1 MNEAEEDFSQLN
13 KKPLIA
19 VLLIGAFVAILN
31 QTLLTTALPHL
42 MVDLQ
47 INENAAQWVTTIFM
61 LVNGIMIPITAFL
74 IEKFTTRSLFLTA
87 MMLFGI
93 GTLLCAVSPSFSIL
107 LVGRIIQA
115 AGAGIMMPLMQTV
128 FLLIFPKEKRGTAMG
143 MVGLV
148 ISFAPA
154 IGPTL
159 SGWLVESYHWTILF
173 WIILPIVIIDIIA
186 AIFIM
191 KNVTTIRHPKLDI
204 FSIILSTLG
213 FGGLLFAFS
222 NAGQASWGNPTVY
235 LPLIVG
241 IITLVLFINR
251 QLKLPQPV
259 LEFRVFT
266 YPVFS
271 LTTAIGMLVF
281 ISLVG
286 PATLLPIFMQN
297 MQGYT
302 AFETGLTI
310 LPGAVLMGI
319 MSPITGRI
327 FDRIGARSLAI
338 TGLSLIFIT
347 SLLYT
352 NLSEET
358 SLLYLTIVYA
368 VRMFGLSLVMMPVTT
383 AGINV
388 LPRHLIPHGTAM
400 NNTMRQVSGSIG
412 TAILVSIMTASAE
425 TQENEAMIE
434 GVNNAFIV
442 AAVVAFLSLILSFFI
457 KRNKKPELDSD

>member
-1 MNEAEEDFSQLN
+1 MDEAKEEIPQFN

-42 MVDLQ
+42 MADLE
-47 INENAAQWVTTIFM
+47 INENEAQWVTTIFM

-74 IEKFTTRSLFLTA
+74 IEKFTARSLFLTA
-87 MMLFGI
+87 MIMFGI
-93 GTLLCAVSPSFSIL
+93 GTLICAVSPSFSVL
-107 LVGRIIQA
+107 LVGRVVQA
-115 AGAGIMMPLMQTV
+115 SGAGIMMPLMQTV

-159 SGWLVESYHWTILF
+159 SGWLVESYHWSILF
-173 WIILPIVIIDIIA
+173 WILMPIVIIDIIA
-186 AIFIM
+186 AIFVM
-191 KNVTTIRHPKLDI
+191 RNVTTLRHPKLDSL
-204 FSIILSTLG
+204 SIILSTLG

-222 NAGQASWGNPTVY
+222 NAGQASWGSPLV
-235 LPLIVG
+235 LIPLIIGV
-241 IITLVLFINR
+241 ISLFLFIKR
-251 QLKLPQPV
+251 QLRLAHPV

-271 LTTAIGMLVF
+271 LTTVMGMLVF
-281 ISLVG
+281 VSLVG
-286 PATLLPIFMQN
+286 PATILPIFMQN
-297 MQGYT
+297 MQGYS

-327 FDRIGARSLAI
+327 FDKVGARSLAI
-338 TGLSLIFIT
+338 IGLSLIFVS

-352 NLSEET
+352 NLTEHT
-358 SLLYLTIVYA
+358 SLAYLTTIYA
-368 VRMFGLSLVMMPVTT
+368 VRMFGLSLVLMPVTT
-383 AGINV
+383 AGLNV
-388 LPRHLIPHGTAM
+388 LPRELIPHGTAM

-412 TAILVSIMTASAE
+412 TAILVSVMTASAS
-425 TQENEAMIE
+425 TGDNEAMIQ
-434 GVNNAFIV
+434 GVNNSFIV
-442 AAVVAFLSLILSFFI
+442 ATCVAFVSLVLAFFI
-457 KRNKKPELDSD
+457 KKNVEK

>member
-1 MNEAEEDFSQLN
+1 MSEEKEELPQFN
-13 KKPLIA
+13 KKPLVA

-42 MVDLQ
+42 MADLD

-74 IEKFTTRSLFLTA
+74 IEKFKARSLFLTA
-87 MMLFGI
+87 MTLFGL
-93 GTLLCAVSPSFSIL
+93 GTLLCAVSPNFSML

-115 AGAGIMMPLMQTV
+115 SGAGIMMPLMQTV
-128 FLLIFPKEKRGTAMG
+128 FLLIFPKERRGQAMG

-159 SGWLVESYHWTILF
+159 SGWLVESYHWSILF
-173 WIILPIVIIDIIA
+173 WILMPIVVIDIVA
-186 AIFIM
+186 AIFVM
-191 KNVTTIRHPKLDI
+191 RNVTTLRHPKLDLQ
-204 FSIILSTLG
+204 SIILSTFG

-222 NAGQASWGNPTVY
+222 NAGQASWGSPLVY
-235 LPLIVG
+235 VPLLIGVV
-241 IITLVLFINR
+241 TLYLFVTR
-251 QLKLPQPV
+251 QLKLSHPI

-266 YPVFS
+266 YPVFT
-271 LTTAIGMLVF
+271 LTTVMGMLVF
-281 ISLVG
+281 VSLVG
-286 PATLLPIFMQN
+286 PATILPIYMQN
-297 MQGYT
+297 MQGYS

-327 FDRIGARSLAI
+327 FDKFGARTLAI
-338 TGLSLIFIT
+338 IGLTLIFLS
-347 SLLYT
+347 SLFYT
-352 NLSEET
+352 NLTVDT
-358 SLLYLTIVYA
+358 SLTYLTIVYA
-368 VRMFGLSLVMMPVTT
+368 VRMFGLSLVLMPVTT
-383 AGINV
+383 AGLNV
-388 LPRHLIPHGTAM
+388 LPRELIPHGTAM

-412 TAILVSIMTASAE
+412 TAILVSVMTASASVE
-425 TQENEAMIE
+425 QSESMIQ

-442 AAVVAFLSLILSFFI
+442 ATVIAFISFIMAFFI
-457 KRNKKPELDSD
+457 KKTPQR

>member
-1 MNEAEEDFSQLN
+1 MSEEKEEIPQFN
-13 KKPLIA
+13 KKPLVA

-42 MVDLQ
+42 MADLD

-74 IEKFTTRSLFLTA
+74 IEKFKARSLFLTA
-87 MMLFGI
+87 MTLFGI
-93 GTLLCAVSPSFSIL
+93 GTLICAVSPNFSIL
-107 LVGRIIQA
+107 LVGRVIQA
-115 AGAGIMMPLMQTV
+115 SGAGIMMPLMQTV
-128 FLLIFPKEKRGTAMG
+128 FLLIFPKERRGTAMG

-159 SGWLVESYHWTILF
+159 SGWLVESYHWSILF
-173 WIILPIVIIDIIA
+173 WILLPVVIIDIIA

-191 KNVTTIRHPKLDI
+191 RNVTTLRHPKLDLS
-204 FSIILSTLG
+204 SIMLSTFG

-222 NAGQASWGNPTVY
+222 NAGQASWGSPLVY
-235 LPLIVG
+235 VPLVIGVASLFFF
-241 IITLVLFINR
+241 ITR
-251 QLKLPQPV
+251 QLKLDHPI

-271 LTTAIGMLVF
+271 LTTAMGMLVF
-281 ISLVG
+281 VSLVG
-286 PATLLPIFMQN
+286 PATILPIFMQN
-297 MQGYT
+297 MQGYS

-327 FDRIGARSLAI
+327 FDKFGARLLAI
-338 TGLSLIFIT
+338 IGLTLIFGS
-347 SLLYT
+347 SLFYT
-352 NLSEET
+352 NLTAET
-358 SLLYLTIVYA
+358 SLTYLTVVYA
-368 VRMFGLSLVMMPVTT
+368 VRMFGLSLVLMPVTT
-383 AGINV
+383 AGLNV
-388 LPRHLIPHGTAM
+388 LPRELIPHGTAM

-412 TAILVSIMTASAE
+412 TAILVSVMTSSASNGQSE
-425 TQENEAMIE
+425 SMIQ

-442 AAVVAFLSLILSFFI
+442 ATVVAFISLIMAFFI
-457 KRNKKPELDSD
+457 KKNPRK

>member
-1 MNEAEEDFSQLN
+1 MSEEKEGLPQFN
-13 KKPLIA
+13 KKPLVA

-42 MVDLQ
+42 MADLD

-74 IEKFTTRSLFLTA
+74 IEKFKARSLFLTA
-87 MMLFGI
+87 MTLFGL
-93 GTLLCAVSPSFSIL
+93 GTLLCAVSPNFSML

-115 AGAGIMMPLMQTV
+115 SGAGIMMPLMQTV
-128 FLLIFPKEKRGTAMG
+128 FLLIFPKERRGQAMG

-159 SGWLVESYHWTILF
+159 SGWLVESYHWSILF
-173 WIILPIVIIDIIA
+173 WILMPIVVIDIVA
-186 AIFIM
+186 AIFVM
-191 KNVTTIRHPKLDI
+191 RNVTTLRHPKLDLQ
-204 FSIILSTLG
+204 SIILSTFG

-222 NAGQASWGNPTVY
+222 NAGQASWGSPLVY
-235 LPLIVG
+235 VPLLIGVV
-241 IITLVLFINR
+241 TLYLFVTR
-251 QLKLPQPV
+251 QLKLSHPI

-266 YPVFS
+266 YPVFT
-271 LTTAIGMLVF
+271 LTTVMGMLVF
-281 ISLVG
+281 VSLVG
-286 PATLLPIFMQN
+286 PATILPIYMQN
-297 MQGYT
+297 MQGYS

-327 FDRIGARSLAI
+327 FDKFGARTLAI
-338 TGLSLIFIT
+338 IGLTLIFLS
-347 SLLYT
+347 SLFYT
-352 NLSEET
+352 NLTVDT
-358 SLLYLTIVYA
+358 SLTYLTIVYA
-368 VRMFGLSLVMMPVTT
+368 VRMFGLSLVLMPVTT
-383 AGINV
+383 AGLNV
-388 LPRHLIPHGTAM
+388 LPRELIPHGTAM

-412 TAILVSIMTASAE
+412 TAILVSVMTASASVE
-425 TQENEAMIE
+425 QSESMIQ

-442 AAVVAFLSLILSFFI
+442 ATVIAFISFIMAFFI
-457 KRNKKPELDSD
+457 KKTPQR

>member
-1 MNEAEEDFSQLN
+1 MSEEKEEIPQFN
-13 KKPLIA
+13 KKPLVA

-42 MVDLQ
+42 MADLD

-74 IEKFTTRSLFLTA
+74 IEKFKARSLFLTA
-87 MMLFGI
+87 MTLFGI
-93 GTLLCAVSPSFSIL
+93 GTLICAISPNFSML
-107 LVGRIIQA
+107 LVGRVVQA
-115 AGAGIMMPLMQTV
+115 SGAGIMMPLMQTV
-128 FLLIFPKEKRGTAMG
+128 FLLIFPKERRGTAMG

-159 SGWLVESYHWTILF
+159 SGWLVESYHWSILF
-173 WIILPIVIIDIIA
+173 WILLPVVIIDIIA

-191 KNVTTIRHPKLDI
+191 RNVTTLRHPKLDI
-204 FSIILSTLG
+204 GSILLSTFG

-222 NAGQASWGNPTVY
+222 NAGQASWGSPLVY
-235 LPLIVG
+235 VPLVIGVSSLFFF
-241 IITLVLFINR
+241 ITR
-251 QLKLPQPV
+251 QLKLDHPI

-271 LTTAIGMLVF
+271 LTTAMGMLVF
-281 ISLVG
+281 VSLVG
-286 PATLLPIFMQN
+286 PATILPIFMQN
-297 MQGYT
+297 MQGYS
-302 AFETGLTI
+302 ALETGLTI

-327 FDRIGARSLAI
+327 FDKFGARLLAI
-338 TGLSLIFIT
+338 IGLTLIFVS
-347 SLLYT
+347 SLFYT
-352 NLSEET
+352 NLSAET
-358 SLLYLTIVYA
+358 SLTYLTVVYA
-368 VRMFGLSLVMMPVTT
+368 VRMFGLSLVLMPVTT
-383 AGINV
+383 AGLNV
-388 LPRHLIPHGTAM
+388 LPRELIPHGTAM

-412 TAILVSIMTASAE
+412 TAILVSVMTSSASTE
-425 TQENEAMIE
+425 QSESMIQ

-442 AAVVAFLSLILSFFI
+442 ATVVAFISLIMAFFI
-457 KRNKKPELDSD
+457 KKNPRK

>member
-1 MNEAEEDFSQLN
+1 MVETREEIPQFN

-42 MVDLQ
+42 MTDLE
-47 INENAAQWVTTIFM
+47 INENEAQWVTTIFM

-74 IEKFTTRSLFLTA
+74 IEKFTARSLFLTA
-87 MMLFGI
+87 MIMFGV
-93 GTLLCAVSPSFSIL
+93 GTLICAISPSFSML
-107 LVGRIIQA
+107 LIGRVVQA
-115 AGAGIMMPLMQTV
+115 SGAGIMMPLMQTV

-159 SGWLVESYHWTILF
+159 SGWLVESYHWSILF
-173 WIILPIVIIDIIA
+173 WILMPIVVFDIIA
-186 AIFIM
+186 AIFVM
-191 KNVTTIRHPKLDI
+191 RNVTTLRHPKLDSL
-204 FSIILSTLG
+204 SIILSTLG

-222 NAGQASWGNPTVY
+222 NAGQASWGSH
-235 LPLIVG
+235 LFLFPLLIGV
-241 IITLVLFINR
+241 LSLFLFIKR
-251 QLKLPQPV
+251 QLRLPQPV

-271 LTTAIGMLVF
+271 LTTVIGMLVF
-281 ISLVG
+281 VSLVG
-286 PATLLPIFMQN
+286 PATILPIFMQN
-297 MQGYT
+297 MQGYS

-327 FDRIGARSLAI
+327 FDKIGARSLAI
-338 TGLSLIFIT
+338 IGLTLIFVS

-352 NLSEET
+352 NLTTDT
-358 SLLYLTIVYA
+358 SLAYLTIVYA
-368 VRMFGLSLVMMPVTT
+368 VRMFGLSLVLMPVTT
-383 AGINV
+383 AGLNV
-388 LPRHLIPHGTAM
+388 LPRELIPHGTAM

-412 TAILVSIMTASAE
+412 TAILVSVMTAS
-425 TQENEAMIE
+425 TSTENSEAMIQ
-434 GVNNAFIV
+434 GVNNSFIV
-442 AAVVAFLSLILSFFI
+442 ATCVAFVSLILAFFI
-457 KRNKKPELDSD
+457 KKNVTR

>member
-1 MNEAEEDFSQLN
+1 MNDTQEDIPPFN

-42 MVDLQ
+42 MVDLK

-74 IEKFTTRSLFLTA
+74 IEKFTARSLFLTA
-87 MMLFGI
+87 MTLFGL

-107 LVGRIIQA
+107 LIGRIIQA

-191 KNVTTIRHPKLDI
+191 RNVTSIRHPKLDI
-204 FSIILSTLG
+204 LSIILSTLG

-235 LPLIVG
+235 IPLIVG
-241 IITLVLFINR
+241 IITLVMFIKR

-266 YPVFS
+266 YPVFT
-271 LTTAIGMLVF
+271 LTTAIGMLV
-281 ISLVG
+281 
-286 PATLLPIFMQN
+286 
-297 MQGYT
+297 
-302 AFETGLTI
+302 
-310 LPGAVLMGI
+310 
-319 MSPITGRI
+319 
-327 FDRIGARSLAI
+327 
-338 TGLSLIFIT
+338 
-347 SLLYT
+347 LY
-352 NLSEET
+352 
-358 SLLYLTIVYA
+358 
-368 VRMFGLSLVMMPVTT
+368 
-383 AGINV
+383 
-388 LPRHLIPHGTAM
+388 H
-400 NNTMRQVSGSIG
+400 
-412 TAILVSIMTASAE
+412 
-425 TQENEAMIE
+425 
-434 GVNNAFIV
+434 
-442 AAVVAFLSLILSFFI
+442 
-457 KRNKKPELDSD
+457 